1 MKYYI
6 ASKLENA
13 VAVKTLAYAFEQLG
27 WKQTY
32 DWTAHG
38 SVHDEGE
45 EVLRQV
51 TLKEL
56 GGVKEADVVV
66 VVLPGGRGTHAE
78 LGAALAYN
86 KPVFVWGQQPEDFI
100 QDGYTCSF
108 YFNPNV
114 QRVEGAAIKLVRRL
128 VDFCKENGLF
138 Q

>member
-13 VAVKTLAYAFEQLG
+13 VAVKTLAHAFSELG
-27 WKQTY
+27 WEQTY
-32 DWTAHG
+32 DWTTHG
-38 SVHDEGE
+38 SVHGKGD
-45 EVLRQV
+45 EVLQHV

-66 VVLPGGRGTHAE
+66 IVLPGGRGTHAE

-86 KPVFVWGQQPEDFI
+86 KPVFVWGLQPEDFI

-108 YFNPNV
+108 YWNPAV
-114 QRVEGAAIKLVRRL
+114 RRITGDMLKLVMSL
-128 VDFCKENGLF
+128 YEFSNKTSKTA
-138 Q
+138 